1 MKQFQFVYYSTD
13 SLRRDL
19 CKITGWRKTHIT
31 SCMIFQIYSEKPDKT
46 LIEEICGTV
55 ENFVSDAMYFG
66 CSTNGNILNG
76 RFSESKAAIVCTV
89 CEYPETKA
97 EILQYPL
104 TGENIEEVTEDFLE
118 KLDERPWVKFVELEA
133 TIMHSSLK
141 PFADKLERARK
152 DILIFGG
159 GAFSDDINSNDA
171 CVFSS
176 AGGYSEDGIVLL
188 LVGGGDIHITTTF
201 ITGWKPLCKEF
212 HITKAD
218 GNILYE
224 IDGLPAY
231 DVYYKYL
238 NIKND
243 ENFFRN
249 ALEFPLFYEHN
260 GIQILRAPKFCNPD
274 GSLCL
279 TSDIDENVSARIAYG
294 DSATI
299 LDIVRGFEN
308 TLLDF
313 RPEAIKVFS
322 CAVRRVF
329 WGNRDIS
336 KETEHFQDIAPT
348 SGFYTSGEFIRT
360 NGKMN
365 LHNLTLVIAALREG
379 DPAAENKTH
388 GFIMNREEEYIG
400 RSAMINRL
408 ANFINVAT
416 NELEETNKK
425 LAFVA
430 VTDGLTRL
438 FNRTEIQRRIN
449 ERLSSGNTLSLV
461 MMDIDNFKKV
471 NDTFGHSEGD
481 IAITGLSELL
491 HDIVSEFGENTDAG
505 RWGGEEFMLMLPFHA
520 DKAACIAERIRARFS
535 ELCFPAAKNQT
546 VSLGV
551 TEAKAGE
558 ALDTLLIRVDKALY
572 SAKNNGK
579 NQYAVM

>member
-1 MKQFQFVYYSTD
+1 MKQFQFVFQNTD
-13 SLRRDL
+13 SLHRDL
-19 CKITGWRKTHIT
+19 YKITGWQKSHIT
-31 SCMIFQIYSEKPDKT
+31 SCMIFQIYSEQPDKT
-46 LIEEICGTV
+46 LIEEICGIIQNAV
-55 ENFVSDAMYFG
+55 PDAMYFG

-76 RFSESKAAIVCTV
+76 RFSESEVIIICTV

-104 TGENIEEVTEDFLE
+104 SDETIEEVTEDFLK
-118 KLDERPWVKFVELEA
+118 KLEERPWVKFVELEA
-133 TIMHSSLK
+133 TIRHTSLK
-141 PFADKLERARK
+141 PFADKLERARE

-159 GAFSDDINSNDA
+159 GAFSENINSNDS

-176 AGGYSEDGIVLL
+176 VGGYSEDGIVLL
-188 LVGGGDIHITTTF
+188 LVGGSDIHITTTF

-212 HITKAD
+212 HITKAE

-243 ENFFRN
+243 ENFFKS
-249 ALEFPLFYEHN
+249 ALEFPFFYEHN
-260 GIQILRAPKFCNPD
+260 GIQILRAPLFCDPN
-274 GSLCL
+274 GSLYL
-279 TSDIDENVSARIAYG
+279 TSDIDENVSAHIAYG

-299 LDIVRGFEN
+299 LEIVRGFGN

-313 RPEAIKVFS
+313 HPEAIKVFS

-329 WGNRDIS
+329 WGTCDIS
-336 KETEHFQDIAPT
+336 KETEPFQDIAPT
-348 SGFYTSGEFIRT
+348 SGFYTSGEFMRT

-365 LHNLTLVIAALREG
+365 LHNITLVIAALREG
-379 DPAAENKTH
+379 DPVVENKTH
-388 GFIMNREEEYIG
+388 DFIMNNEEEYIG

-430 VTDGLTRL
+430 VTDGLTKL
-438 FNRTEIQRRIN
+438 FNRTEIQRRIK
-449 ERLSSGNTLSLV
+449 ERLSSGKTLSLV
-461 MMDIDNFKKV
+461 MMDLDNFKKV

-491 HDIVSEFGENTDAG
+491 HDIVSEFGEYTDAG

-520 DKAACIAERIRARFS
+520 DEAARIAERIRTQFS

-551 TEAKAGE
+551 TEAIAGE
-558 ALDTLLIRVDKALY
+558 ALDSLLIRVDKALY

-579 NQYAVM
+579 NQYVIM